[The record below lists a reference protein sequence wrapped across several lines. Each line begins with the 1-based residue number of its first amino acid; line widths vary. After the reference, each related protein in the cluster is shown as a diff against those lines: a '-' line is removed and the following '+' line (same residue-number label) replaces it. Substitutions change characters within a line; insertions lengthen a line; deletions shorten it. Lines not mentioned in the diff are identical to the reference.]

1 MQEHIEFS
9 PSFTMLTM
17 ELAPGEQFQAETG
30 AMVALN
36 GCEIQTKS
44 GGGFLKGLKKMVVG
58 GESFFLNTF
67 TAGPAGGWVSFAP
80 GSSGDIMSY
89 DVSPGRELF
98 IQSGS
103 YLASNTTIQTDTKF
117 QGLKGLFSGES
128 MFFIR
133 AFTESQGRVYFN
145 SFGAIKPIV
154 IQPGQTITVD
164 TGHVVAFE
172 SSVQYSIKKLGG
184 LKSALL
190 GGEGLVMDFTGQGT
204 VWVQTRNISSF
215 ASRIIPFLPSPNR

>member
-1 MQEHIEFS
+1 
-9 PSFTMLTM
+9 
-17 ELAPGEQFQAETG
+17 
-30 AMVALN
+30 
-36 GCEIQTKS
+36 
-44 GGGFLKGLKKMVVG
+44 
-58 GESFFLNTF
+58 
-67 TAGPAGGWVSFAP
+67 
-80 GSSGDIMSY
+80 MSY

-117 QGLKGLFSGES
+117 QGMKGFFSGES

-154 IQPGQTITVD
+154 IQPGKSVTVD

-215 ASRIIPFLPSPNR
+215 ASRLIPFMPKSSR

>member
-1 MQEHIEFS
+1 
-9 PSFTMLTM
+9 MLTM

-30 AMVALN
+30 AMVALS
-36 GCEIQTKS
+36 GCEIETKS
-44 GGGFLKGLKKMVVG
+44 SGGFLKGLKKMAFG

-67 TAGPAGGWVSFAP
+67 TAGAGGGWVSFAP
-80 GSSGDIMSY
+80 SGSGDIMSY
-89 DVSPGRELF
+89 DVVPGRELF
-98 IQSGS
+98 IQGGS

-117 QGLKGLFSGES
+117 QGMKGFFSGES

-145 SFGAIKPIV
+145 SFGAIKPIQ

-172 SSVQYSIKKLGG
+172 SSVQYSVNKLGG

-190 GGEGLVMDFTGQGT
+190 GGEGLVMNFTGQGT
-204 VWVQTRNISSF
+204 VWVQTRNFSSF
-215 ASRIIPFLPSPNR
+215 ATRLIPFLPTRGN